1 MPNLK
6 NVGHEFV
13 GGVQVHFGVV
23 VRQVLGPTL
32 TALNQVGP
40 VAGCREGSFD
50 KPAFN
55 LEQNFIFYVNF
66 TNILRAAFFSFC
78 QKSKKKVQKSCS

>member
-13 GGVQVHFGVV
+13 GSVQIHLGVV
-23 VRQVLGPTL
+23 VGQVLGPTL
-32 TALNQVGP
+32 TALDQVGP

-55 LEQNFIFYVNF
+55 LEQNCYFVLSISQTFYEQLF
-66 TNILRAAFFSFC
+66 Y
-78 QKSKKKVQKSCS
+78 